1 MSPLPLDDWHAAGR
15 LLQWGLRPT
24 ARPVQEPEY
33 QELIN
38 HYLDHPSFQTAL
50 QHLAQGLG
58 LHIVDAS
65 ERGLVL
71 APIPESVFAMTPS
84 AFRIRAQTADERLFD
99 GLVEIGIAATL
110 YPRPGD
116 LLEDATIARPPVS
129 VDDVELTIRQLC
141 AGFAAGA
148 KGNPDPAADD
158 IRRGLFEAW
167 RVYEARPSARETP
180 DGRQG
185 VGTTRR
191 LIETHLEKL
200 REVGCFTRVTREGV
214 PAYQPTW
221 RYQVQVQQF
230 AAAELFQAVQ
240 ELLRAP
246 TAAAGEVS

>member
-1 MSPLPLDDWHAAGR
+1 MSPLPLDDWRAAGR
-15 LLQWGLRPT
+15 LLHWGLRPT
-24 ARPVQEPEY
+24 ARPEQEPEY
-33 QELIN
+33 HELIN
-38 HYLDHPSFQTAL
+38 HYLDHPSFQTAV

-71 APIPESVFAMTPS
+71 APVPESVFAMTPS
-84 AFRIRAQTADERLFD
+84 AFRVRAQTADERLLD
-99 GLVEIGIAATL
+99 GLVEVGIAAAL

-141 AGFAAGA
+141 SALSAAA
-148 KGNPDPAADD
+148 KEHPDPAADD
-158 IRRGLFEAW
+158 IRRGLLEAW

-185 VGTTRR
+185 LGTTRR

-230 AAAELFQAVQ
+230 AAGELFQAVQ
-240 ELLRAP
+240 ELLQAP
-246 TAAAGEVS
+246 ATAASKVS